1 MDGGRCISAPPQ
13 YGNRR
18 PIVHYW
24 ALFTAVI
31 VFGVKYYTSVE
42 MRKLERR
49 LNKVKE
55 DLHLAKD
62 KHSQAQ
68 DGQNNVQKEEILFE
82 ERVRRMKETIEDLQ
96 VRLTSKDDDGQE
108 EVVVVDSAPPP
119 RF

>member
-1 MDGGRCISAPPQ
+1 M
-13 YGNRR
+13 
-18 PIVHYW
+18 HYW

-31 VFGVKYYTSVE
+31 VFSVKYYTSVE

-62 KHSQAQ
+62 KHQQAQ
-68 DGQNNVQKEEILFE
+68 DSRDSVQKEEVLFE

-96 VRLTSKDDDGQE
+96 LRLTSKEEDGQE
-108 EVVVVDSAPPP
+108 DVVVVDSAPPP

>member
-1 MDGGRCISAPPQ
+1 M
-13 YGNRR
+13 
-18 PIVHYW
+18 HYW
-24 ALFTAVI
+24 ALFTAII

-55 DLHLAKD
+55 DLRLAKD
-62 KHSQAQ
+62 KHQQAAERQ
-68 DGQNNVQKEEILFE
+68 DNVQKEEELFQ

-96 VRLTSKDDDGQE
+96 LRLTSRDEEDQE

>member
-1 MDGGRCISAPPQ
+1 M
-13 YGNRR
+13 
-18 PIVHYW
+18 HYW
-24 ALFTAVI
+24 ALFTAVV
-31 VFGVKYYTSVE
+31 VFGVKYYTSIE

-62 KHSQAQ
+62 KQAQ
-68 DGQNNVQKEEILFE
+68 AQGRQDNVQKEEILFE

-96 VRLTSKDDDGQE
+96 LRLTSKDEDGQE
-108 EVVVVDSAPPP
+108 DVVVVDSAPPP